1 MFYNLALKLWLNTY
15 VDVLP
20 GVPLCL
26 LEESRA
32 LISRCQCS
40 KDDKP
45 LWAVMYTRLKL
56 IARRLRN
63 KFWRWVIRSINFIKP
78 CPDAAAA
85 KIGGKFASKK
95 TRENS
100 TRKKQGKV
108 RLEKDRGKFD
118 SKKTGES
125 STRKRQGKIRLEKI
139 KENSPGEPPINST
152 GSSASQ
158 VGSTSQVKTHPINPV
173 WGCIHIA
180 CHLPERSEHFNSL
193 LKISMTIAT
202 SRLP

>member
-85 KIGGKFASKK
+85 KIGGKF
-95 TRENS
+95 
-100 TRKKQGKV
+100 
-108 RLEKDRGKFD
+108 D
-118 SKKTGES
+118 SKKTGEN
-125 STRKRQGKIRLEKI
+125 STRKNQGKFAGRASNKFYWILGFASWKYV
-139 KENSPGEPPINST
+139 
-152 GSSASQ
+152 SSQ
-158 VGSTSQVKTHPINPV
+158 DTSNQ
-173 WGCIHIA
+173 
-180 CHLPERSEHFNSL
+180 
-193 LKISMTIAT
+193 
-202 SRLP
+202 SRLRLHPHCLSPPGAFWTF

>member
-1 MFYNLALKLWLNTY
+1 M
-15 VDVLP
+15 LP

-118 SKKTGES
+118 SKKTGEN
-125 STRKRQGKIRLEKI
+125 STRKNQGKFAGRASNKFYWILGFASWKYV
-139 KENSPGEPPINST
+139 
-152 GSSASQ
+152 SSQ
-158 VGSTSQVKTHPINPV
+158 DTSNQ
-173 WGCIHIA
+173 
-180 CHLPERSEHFNSL
+180 
-193 LKISMTIAT
+193 
-202 SRLP
+202 SRLRLHPHCLSPPGAF